1 MKKII
6 SNSYLQEQI
15 KLHQNNKYGMASV
28 EHAPNI
34 KKIMVD
40 NNLKSISDFGAG
52 KKRLLT
58 SLHGLNFTDFEYY
71 PYDPVFED
79 YGLPQPADLV
89 CCIDVM
95 EHVEEEYT
103 DTVLDEI
110 SNITLK
116 FVYFS
121 ISFRPASKLLSDGT
135 NAHINIKPPRWWVPK
150 LCSRFNI
157 NFMTLNDRGR
167 GFIVICHKLTE

>member
-28 EHAPNI
+28 QHAPNI

-71 PYDPVFED
+71 PYDPVFDD

-95 EHVEEEYT
+95 EHVEEEYA
-103 DTVLDEI
+103 DNVLDEI
-110 SNITLK
+110 KNITLK

-121 ISFRPASKLLSDGT
+121 ISIRPAGKLLSDGT
-135 NAHINIKPPRWWVPK
+135 NAHINIKMPRWWITK

-157 NFMTLNDRGR
+157 NFMTLTDNGT